1 LGALKRRAAQKGG
14 LKMDVRVTGHQV
26 EIGDSLRDQ
35 AVGRMQSLAEK
46 YFSRAVA
53 ANVTVSP
60 GPHNDFVC
68 DIVAPVAQGVVLKA
82 HHRAP
87 EANIAFEGAGD
98 KIEKQ
103 LSRYAKR
110 LREHKGNGAGDFVET
125 ADYTIF
131 APAPETEAP
140 ETSDH
145 PAIIAETKVDIPEA
159 SVSDAVMMLDLRNTN
174 ALMFKNSASGE
185 LNMIYRRDDGNI
197 GWVEPPGR

>member
-1 LGALKRRAAQKGG
+1 V
-14 LKMDVRVTGHQV
+14 DVRVAGHQV
-26 EIGDSLRDQ
+26 EIGESLRDQ

-87 EANIAFEGAGD
+87 DAHIAFEGAGD

-110 LREHKGNGAGDFVET
+110 LREHKGNGADPFVED
-125 ADYTIF
+125 ASYTVI
-131 APAPETEAP
+131 APPAEVEPEAAGSNPT
-140 ETSDH
+140 
-145 PAIIAETKVDIPEA
+145 IVAETKVDIPEA
-159 SVSDAVMMLDLRNTN
+159 SVSDAVMLLDLRNTN

-197 GWVEPPGR
+197 GWVEPPAR

>member
-1 LGALKRRAAQKGG
+1 
-14 LKMDVRVTGHQV
+14 MVDVRVTGHQL
-26 EIGDSLRDQ
+26 EIGDSLREL
-35 AVGRMQSLAEK
+35 AVGRMQSLTKK

-53 ANVTVSP
+53 ANVTMSP

-103 LSRYAKR
+103 LRRYAKR
-110 LREHKGNGAGDFVET
+110 LKDHKGNGAADDFVES
-125 ADYTIF
+125 AGYTIF
-131 APAPETEAP
+131 APASDRDTDAEEM
-140 ETSDH
+140 SDH

-174 ALMFKNSASGE
+174 ALMFKNRASGE

>member
-1 LGALKRRAAQKGG
+1 
-14 LKMDVRVTGHQV
+14 MDVRVTGHQV
-26 EIGDSLRDQ
+26 EIGESLRDQ

-60 GPHNDFVC
+60 GPHNDFIC

-103 LSRYAKR
+103 LRRYAKR

-125 ADYTIF
+125 AGYTVF
-131 APAPETEAP
+131 APAPEVED
-140 ETSDH
+140 EKSSDN

-197 GWVEPPGR
+197 GWVEPPAR

>member
-1 LGALKRRAAQKGG
+1 LSALKRRAAQKGG
-14 LKMDVRVTGHQV
+14 LKVDVRVTGHQV

-110 LREHKGNGAGDFVET
+110 LREHKGNGAGDFAET

-131 APAPETEAP
+131 APAPEMEAD
-140 ETSDH
+140 EASDH

-197 GWVEPPGR
+197 GWVEPPAR

>member
-1 LGALKRRAAQKGG
+1 
-14 LKMDVRVTGHQV
+14 
-26 EIGDSLRDQ
+26 
-35 AVGRMQSLAEK
+35 
-46 YFSRAVA
+46 VA

-103 LSRYAKR
+103 LRRYAKR
-110 LREHKGNGAGDFVET
+110 LREHKGNGAGNFVED
-125 ADYTIF
+125 AGYTVF
-131 APAPETEAP
+131 ASTPDRDVEVDEP
-140 ETSDH
+140 SDH

-159 SVSDAVMMLDLRNTN
+159 SVSDAVMLLDLRNTN
-174 ALMFKNSASGE
+174 ALLFKNRASGE

>member
-1 LGALKRRAAQKGG
+1 LSAPKRRAAQKGG
-14 LKMDVRVTGHQV
+14 LKVDVRVTGHQV

-110 LREHKGNGAGDFVET
+110 LREHKGIGAGDFIET

-131 APAPETEAP
+131 APAAETEV

-197 GWVEPPGR
+197 GWVEPPPR

>member
-1 LGALKRRAAQKGG
+1 LSVPKRRAAQKGG
-14 LKMDVRVTGHQV
+14 LKVDVRVTGHQV
-26 EIGDSLRDQ
+26 EIGDSLRNQ

-60 GPHNDFVC
+60 GPHNDFIC

-110 LREHKGNGAGDFVET
+110 LREHKGNGVDDFVES
-125 ADYTIF
+125 AGYTIF
-131 APAPETEAP
+131 APAVQVDEEEKGAN
-140 ETSDH
+140 